1 MVNER
6 EEIRRKVM
14 EAVGGRPVRWT
25 DHRTTKGD
33 FPGRDWSLEVFDVP
47 FSEQRELHGQLF
59 DGIMKQLWEEKRLA
73 LVILFH
79 TPENTDRYYA
89 WVREEH
95 AAEQAGATRAAP

>member
-33 FPGRDWSLEVFDVP
+33 FPGRDWALEIFDVP
-47 FSEQRELHGQLF
+47 FSEQRELHRRLF
-59 DGIMKQLWEEKRLA
+59 WEIKMPLYEKGLA
-73 LVILFH
+73 LTILFH

-95 AAEQAGATRAAP
+95 AAEQAGAARATP

>member
-6 EEIRRKVM
+6 EEIRRRVM

-33 FPGRDWSLEVFDVP
+33 FPGRDWALEIFDVP
-47 FSEQRELHGQLF
+47 FAEQRELHGRLF
-59 DGIMKQLWEEKRLA
+59 WGIKRQVWEEKRLA
-73 LVILFH
+73 LTILFH

-95 AAEQAGATRAAP
+95 AAELAGAT

>member
-33 FPGRDWSLEVFDVP
+33 FPGRDWALEIFDVP
-47 FSEQRELHGQLF
+47 FSEQRALHGRLF
-59 DGIMKQLWEEKRLA
+59 DEIKMPLYQEKRLA
-73 LVILFH
+73 LTLLFH

-95 AAEQAGATRAAP
+95 AAEQAGAARATP

>member
-6 EEIRRKVM
+6 EAIRRKVR

-33 FPGRDWSLEVFDVP
+33 FPGRDWALEIFDVP
-47 FSEQRELHGQLF
+47 FSEQRELHRRLF
-59 DGIMKQLWEEKRLA
+59 WEIKMPLLEEKRVA
-73 LVILFH
+73 LTLLFH

-95 AAEQAGATRAAP
+95 AADVAGST

>member
-6 EEIRRKVM
+6 EAIRRKVR

-33 FPGRDWSLEVFDVP
+33 FPGRDWALEIFDVP
-47 FSEQRELHGQLF
+47 FSEQRELHGRLF
-59 DGIMKQLWEEKRLA
+59 LGIMRQVWEEKRLA
-73 LVILFH
+73 LTLIFH

-95 AAEQAGATRAAP
+95 AAEMAGAT